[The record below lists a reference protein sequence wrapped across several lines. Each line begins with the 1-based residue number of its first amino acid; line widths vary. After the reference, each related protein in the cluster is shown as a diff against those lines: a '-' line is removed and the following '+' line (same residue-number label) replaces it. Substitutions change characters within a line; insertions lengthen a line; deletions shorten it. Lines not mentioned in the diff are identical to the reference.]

1 MQSEQPPT
9 NTWLKSACWH
19 VSAQAGE
26 FNPSVRDSDLWLY
39 ARMCSRVK
47 GFDLALNGGGIYERL
62 REQKRQR
69 LTVAPSHNECS
80 LTPLR
85 DGPDRTLME
94 LPFSDQIHGDETR
107 ERRDDGI

>member
-9 NTWLKSACWH
+9 DTWLKSACWH

-47 GFDLALNGGGIYERL
+47 GFDLALNG
-62 REQKRQR
+62 
-69 LTVAPSHNECS
+69 VAYTNVSGSKNHK
-80 LTPLR
+80 
-85 DGPDRTLME
+85 D
-94 LPFSDQIHGDETR
+94 
-107 ERRDDGI
+107 